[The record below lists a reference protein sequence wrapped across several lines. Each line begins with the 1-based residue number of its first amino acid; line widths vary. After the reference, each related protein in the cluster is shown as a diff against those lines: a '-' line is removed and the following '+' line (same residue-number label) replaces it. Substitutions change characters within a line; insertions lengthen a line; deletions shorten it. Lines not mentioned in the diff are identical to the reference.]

1 MPIQVATAPVSW
13 GVMEVE
19 GFNGQKSYG
28 EVLDEM
34 VQAGYTGTEL
44 GPYGFLPTDP
54 KQLKSEL
61 TKRGLSLLG
70 AFVPLPL
77 AQVER
82 HEAAVQSAMEVARL
96 LAQSGALLGIA
107 PEAVTLTRLAT
118 LMDPARAEL
127 AAARSAQLR
136 GLLHELQRE
145 HACNRALMRLE
156 LSFLDHLMTSLAL
169 DGAHGYD
176 PHGSTSSTS
185 NSSSRSRGALHVL
198 DLRA

>member
-1 MPIQVATAPVSW
+1 MTILAAASEHEILT
-13 GVMEVE
+13 GD
-19 GFNGQKSYG
+19 
-28 EVLDEM
+28 VLAHLD
-34 VQAGYTGTEL
+34 
-44 GPYGFLPTDP
+44 
-54 KQLKSEL
+54 
-61 TKRGLSLLG
+61 
-70 AFVPLPL
+70 
-77 AQVER
+77 AQ
-82 HEAAVQSAMEVARL
+82 VQSAERLLEVVLQQGVAIRARDVHAVVRFAGLLHGEMSRREAIEAERSRL

-127 AAARSAQLR
+127 ATARSAQLR

-176 PHGSTSSTS
+176 PQGSTSSTS
-185 NSSSRSRGALHVL
+185 AGHGSRSRGALHVL

>member
-1 MPIQVATAPVSW
+1 MT
-13 GVMEVE
+13 
-19 GFNGQKSYG
+19 
-28 EVLDEM
+28 VLD
-34 VQAGYTGTEL
+34 AL
-44 GPYGFLPTDP
+44 
-54 KQLKSEL
+54 SEDETL
-61 TKRGLSLLG
+61 TRDVLAHLQ
-70 AFVPLPL
+70 
-77 AQVER
+77 AQVESAER
-82 HEAAVQSAMEVARL
+82 LLEVVLQQGVAIRARDVHAVVRFAGLLHGEMSRRQGIEQERSRL
-96 LAQSGALLGIA
+96 LAHSGGLLGIA

-118 LMDPARAEL
+118 LMDPERAEL
-127 AAARSAQLR
+127 AIARSARLR

-176 PHGSTSSTS
+176 LRGSTSSTS

>member
-1 MPIQVATAPVSW
+1 MTALLAPSEHETLT
-13 GVMEVE
+13 GA
-19 GFNGQKSYG
+19 
-28 EVLDEM
+28 VLAHLD
-34 VQAGYTGTEL
+34 
-44 GPYGFLPTDP
+44 
-54 KQLKSEL
+54 
-61 TKRGLSLLG
+61 
-70 AFVPLPL
+70 
-77 AQVER
+77 AQVE
-82 HEAAVQSAMEVARL
+82 SAGRL
-96 LAQSGALLGIA
+96 LEVVLQQGVAIRARDVHAVVRFAGLLHGEMSRREAIELERSRLLEQSGALLGIA

-127 AAARSAQLR
+127 AMARSAQLR

-176 PHGSTSSTS
+176 PQGSTSSTS
-185 NSSSRSRGALHVL
+185 TGGTRSRGALHVL